1 MKSILFYSMVLI
13 GLIGCGGGGA
23 DNNFIG
29 TSDDVTLTATE
40 ENLLNAINN
49 ARRQAQMC
57 GATSMPSVPDL
68 DWNRKLALAS
78 LDHANDMAKNNYRKE
93 DNNDPTILM
102 TSIDDG
108 SISEVVSI
116 NRHGVEHKTIHV
128 GSGTSTDVS
137 VKNDPNYNK
146 STFIERIKYRGYH
159 FSRAAENITVGNATN
174 TAEKA
179 IERWL
184 NSEGHCKNLMS
195 DQFTEVGMAYVDDE
209 NTFYQYYWVQE
220 FGYPQ

>member
-1 MKSILFYSMVLI
+1 MHR
-13 GLIGCGGGGA
+13 
-23 DNNFIG
+23 
-29 TSDDVTLTATE
+29 TLTIITLMGLTFTGCS
-40 ENLLNAINN
+40 N
-49 ARRQAQMC
+49 
-57 GATSMPSVPDL
+57 P
-68 DWNRKLALAS
+68 LAS
-78 LDHANDMAKNNYRKE
+78 LT
-93 DNNDPTILM
+93 PT
-102 TSIDDG
+102 
-108 SISEVVSI
+108 
-116 NRHGVEHKTIHV
+116 
-128 GSGTSTDVS
+128 TSTSSTNIKKSYQKATPAKQTAYNNTMRKVAS
-137 VKNDPNYNK
+137 GIKNDPNYNK

-209 NTFYQYYWVQE
+209 NTFHQYYWVQE